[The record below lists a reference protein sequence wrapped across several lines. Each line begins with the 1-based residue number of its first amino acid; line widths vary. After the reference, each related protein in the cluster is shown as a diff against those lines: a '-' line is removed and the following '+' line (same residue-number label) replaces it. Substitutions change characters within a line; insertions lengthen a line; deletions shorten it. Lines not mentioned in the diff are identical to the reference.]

1 MRFVEKRE
9 IESLNQEEIEFL
21 VKNDKTY
28 DNKTNILKH
37 YY

>member
-9 IESLNQEEIEFL
+9 IESLNYEEIEFL

-28 DNKTNILKH
+28 DNKTNVLKH